1 MNISATP
8 SIMLKPAFKSDS
20 TEKNYG
26 EITSV
31 TDKIEDKFVS
41 AKDIKSP
48 ILIVS
53 SVLLAGV
60 TAFHGVKSALKIITK
75 NHPDFAEKLINKL
88 KTSSD
93 LIKQKADKLQ
103 QTDSE
108 KPIGKIKKIAG
119 KVLEKVEKTSRN
131 TAGKITAGI
140 EEHTKKQIL
149 ENIKTEKIAELTKE
163 KSQDFVEVSQDIS
176 EKLKQ
181 EINEKAQKFINEN
194 KEKILEESKYT
205 ISRITADKSL
215 QNIGGAIGSVA
226 IVTGV
231 SVADFNDDGVP
242 DIAQRSQ
249 NVYKNTKDCCKGLIS
264 ASGIITEAIE
274 LIS

>member
-8 SIMLKPAFKSDS
+8 SVMLKPAFKSD
-20 TEKNYG
+20 TDEKEYNK
-26 EITSV
+26 ITKV

-41 AKDIKSP
+41 SKDIKSP
-48 ILIVS
+48 ILIVG

-75 NHPDFAEKLINKL
+75 THPDFAEKLINKL

-103 QTDSE
+103 QSDS
-108 KPIGKIKKIAG
+108 KNVIGKMKNFTG
-119 KVLEKVEKTSRN
+119 KVLGKIEKTSRN
-131 TAGKITAGI
+131 TAGKITAGF
-140 EEHTKKQIL
+140 EESTKKQIL
-149 ENIKTEKIAELTKE
+149 EGIKKEKIAELTKE
-163 KSQDFVEVSQDIS
+163 KSQDFADISQDMS
-176 EKLKQ
+176 EKLQQ
-181 EINEKAQKFINEN
+181 EIKEKAQKFIDEN
-194 KEKILEESKYT
+194 KEKILEESKDK
-205 ISRITADKSL
+205 ISKIKADKTV
-215 QNIGGAIGSVA
+215 QDIGGALGSAA

-231 SVADFNDDGVP
+231 SVADFNDDGVS